1 MPRQYRELEWYKL
14 FFSKTKYDKQQK
26 EAGLAISIKH
36 LNRRSTAFDLS
47 LRFNNQL
54 ADMGL
59 AYVLKYQKEN
69 NAKKYFE
76 ILMKRNNPITQTVLL
91 NEIPLITR
99 GKVKVDDLD
108 VPKGEINSKKI
119 AEYYSI
125 ARKYVLPEI
134 EQHLASFIHLL
145 PEDQII
151 PEAKRLISK
160 NNYEINDRLLHKIK
174 FVKDEEFSFSTKME
188 ILKLLEQTEQAD
200 YLKQKTKDVKI
211 YIIRNQLDD

>member
-1 MPRQYRELEWYKL
+1 
-14 FFSKTKYDKQQK
+14 
-26 EAGLAISIKH
+26 
-36 LNRRSTAFDLS
+36 
-47 LRFNNQL
+47 
-54 ADMGL
+54 
-59 AYVLKYQKEN
+59 
-69 NAKKYFE
+69 
-76 ILMKRNNPITQTVLL
+76 MKRNNPITQTVLL